1 MTPTLRGSTAANG
14 VWTTAP
20 ITPTVQSV
28 SKKSLY
34 LAALLILVIC
44 WAHGGESGIIAT
56 LILGG
61 IYLVSLRLSPRQR
74 HGRCNGTGEHKGH
87 LFSHAHHRCSGCRS
101 GRIIRAGAY
110 LFGARHIRDEAAAGR
125 RERMRALRTGTW
137 R

>member
-1 MTPTLRGSTAANG
+1 MTKRN
-14 VWTTAP
+14 
-20 ITPTVQSV
+20 
-28 SKKSLY
+28 LY

-44 WAHGGESGIIAT
+44 WGAGAEPGIIAT
-56 LILGG
+56 LILGAV
-61 IYLVSLRLSPRQR
+61 YLVSLRLSPRQR
-74 HGRCNGTGEHKGH
+74 HGRCNGTGEHKGN

-125 RERMRALRTGTW
+125 RERMTALRRGMW

>member
-28 SKKSLY
+28 NKKSLY

-56 LILGG
+56 LIVGAVYWL
-61 IYLVSLRLSPRQR
+61 SLLLSPRDR
-74 HGRCNGTGEHKGH
+74 HGRCGGTGQLHGV
-87 LFSHAHHRCSGCRS
+87 LFRHAFRKCPRCNS
-101 GRIIRAGAY
+101 GRIIR
-110 LFGARHIRDEAAAGR
+110 FGAARWGLPHVR
-125 RERMRALRTGTW
+125 REAEATARARALARTEGRW